1 MPHAGLCPCW
11 GGRVLPLLL
20 AYVCYLLLGAT
31 IFQLLEKQAE
41 AQSRDQFQ
49 FEKLRFLENYTC
61 LDQQALEQF
70 VQVIMEAWV
79 KGVNP
84 KGNSTNPS
92 NWDFGSSFFFAGTV
106 VTTIGY
112 GNLAPSTEAGQVFCV
127 FYALVGIPLN
137 VVFLN
142 HLGTGLRAHL
152 TALERWEDQP
162 RRSQLLQTLG
172 LALFLALGTMLI
184 LIFPPMVFSHVEGWS
199 FGEGF
204 YFAFITLSTI
214 GFGDYVVGAPSSGC
228 SAEALASRKGE
239 PPKPMGSPDL
249 RRFPSLHEDP
259 PVASGAPPSIPS
271 PPHVPSGHPGT
282 APSLQPTHFPAQS
295 KETGVSKKVRE
306 RRCRGRMG
314 DRYVWSKMLS
324 QGPSLK
330 SDLEK
335 LRVPVLTW
343 W

>member
-1 MPHAGLCPCW
+1 MPGTGFCSCW

-31 IFQLLEKQAE
+31 IFQRLEKPAE
-41 AQSRDQFQ
+41 AQSRGQFQ

-61 LDQQALEQF
+61 LDQRALEQF

-142 HLGTGLRAHL
+142 HLSTGLRAHL
-152 TALERWEDQP
+152 ATLERWEDQP
-162 RRSQLLQTLG
+162 RRSQLLQVLGLVLFLTLG
-172 LALFLALGTMLI
+172 TLAI
-184 LIFPPMVFSHVEGWS
+184 LIFPPMVFSRVEGWS
-199 FGEGF
+199 FREGF

-214 GFGDYVVGAPSSGC
+214 GFGDYVVGLGQGC
-228 SAEALASRKGE
+228 GTEEAS
-239 PPKPMGSPDL
+239 D
-249 RRFPSLHEDP
+249 RRPREGP
-259 PVASGAPPSIPS
+259 
-271 PPHVPSGHPGT
+271 T
-282 APSLQPTHFPAQS
+282 AAREIQVTSQDFLTS
-295 KETGVSKKVRE
+295 K
-306 RRCRGRMG
+306 RRLGN
-314 DRYVWSKMLS
+314 
-324 QGPSLK
+324 
-330 SDLEK
+330 
-335 LRVPVLTW
+335 
-343 W
+343 

>member
-1 MPHAGLCPCW
+1 MRASTLPSSLSAPSASETMSSVSEKDVATDLGVGATGIQGLGGMSAGVTVEDQRAPAYSGRQIRCETAVMSHSILGSCWSGTHGPSPPGTSSADPCYGEAGGSSHRMQGRLCP
-11 GGRVLPLLL
+11 
-20 AYVCYLLLGAT
+20 
-31 IFQLLEKQAE
+31 Q
-41 AQSRDQFQ
+41 
-49 FEKLRFLENYTC
+49 
-61 LDQQALEQF
+61 
-70 VQVIMEAWV
+70 
-79 KGVNP
+79 
-84 KGNSTNPS
+84 PS
-92 NWDFGSSFFFAGTV
+92 NIHHTPLPCQAQTPASITSRCTGPWRPSGSSWAWRGWHWSSHWAPCFFT
-106 VTTIGY
+106 
-112 GNLAPSTEAGQVFCV
+112 
-127 FYALVGIPLN
+127 
-137 VVFLN
+137 
-142 HLGTGLRAHL
+142 
-152 TALERWEDQP
+152 
-162 RRSQLLQTLG
+162 
-172 LALFLALGTMLI
+172 
-184 LIFPPMVFSHVEGWS
+184 
-199 FGEGF
+199 
-204 YFAFITLSTI
+204 
-214 GFGDYVVGAPSSGC
+214 GAPSSGC

-271 PPHVPSGHPGT
+271 PSHVPSGHPGT

-343 W
+343 